1 MVPLAPFCPTNPISP
16 RSPIG
21 PVSPRWPWWPLLPW
35 RRAINEQAC
44 NNVPTRA
51 AVPVCLTIQT
61 FNTGSPLDEHLHL
74 TPGVYHHGGELFN
87 SLCKT
92 TNWQTSE
99 SKRCILALEQS
110 ELTNLLASFSSFSNF
125 ARFAL
130 LTLVEKIGQGC
141 ELTKTSVFSLAS
153 EWNLELPAET
163 LTLTPS
169 SPGGP
174 GGPSFPQRPISPLSP
189 LAPSGPASPF
199 SPWKEQHRSHKRKN
213 KIRYDHNMSYYTLV
227 YFDVITGN
235 SSKDPGLFE

>member
-1 MVPLAPFCPTNPISP
+1 MVPLVPFCPTNPISP

-35 RRAINEQAC
+35 RQAINEQAC
-44 NNVPTRA
+44 NVPTRA
-51 AVPVCLTIQT
+51 VVPVCLTIQT
-61 FNTGSPLDEHLHL
+61 FNTGSPLDERLHL

-99 SKRCILALEQS
+99 SKRCILAPEQS

-141 ELTKTSVFSLAS
+141 ELTKTSIFSLAS

-163 LTLTPS
+163 PHPHTQQSRRPGRSFVSPETRLTPV
-169 SPGGP
+169 
-174 GGPSFPQRPISPLSP
+174 
-189 LAPSGPASPF
+189 PF
-199 SPWKEQHRSHKRKN
+199 SALWTSVPLFTLRRAAQVSWKKK
-213 KIRYDHNMSYYTLV
+213 
-227 YFDVITGN
+227 
-235 SSKDPGLFE
+235 